1 MQRKK
6 KLVARAYYDPTTHR
20 VEVIR
25 FEETSAINQ
34 TWLRKVKQ

>member
-6 KLVARAYYDPTTHR
+6 KLVARAYYSPITHK

-25 FEETSAINQ
+25 FEETITNQ
-34 TWLRKVKQ
+34 TCLKKVKQ